1 MKHEKP
7 EVMEIG
13 LKSMWD
19 LNDRISSVPSVCT
32 VFYVSFYTLIIR
44 ETLGVMSDCRHL
56 SGFKLESQI
65 FQQLIKLA
73 ENNLIMQPIQMG
85 DGQPHNLPSNRE
97 AIIELLISSIL
108 ELFPN
113 LNRAQVETFAIQ
125 LFNNADDWKQ
135 FKGTLRD
142 LMISMRSF
150 ASQENDFYEHQ
161 RKAETEKAKKK
172 EQEKKMMIPGMQKCP
187 QIRVE
192 QINQ

>member
-1 MKHEKP
+1 M
-7 EVMEIG
+7 
-13 LKSMWD
+13 
-19 LNDRISSVPSVCT
+19 
-32 VFYVSFYTLIIR
+32 
-44 ETLGVMSDCRHL
+44 
-56 SGFKLESQI
+56 
-65 FQQLIKLA
+65 
-73 ENNLIMQPIQMG
+73 
-85 DGQPHNLPSNRE
+85 
-97 AIIELLISSIL
+97 
-108 ELFPN
+108 
-113 LNRAQVETFAIQ
+113 ETFAIQ

-192 QINQ
+192 QIN

>member
-44 ETLGVMSDCRHL
+44 ETLAVMSDCHHL
-56 SGFKLESQI
+56 SGFKLECQI
-65 FQQLIKLA
+65 FQQLVKLA
-73 ENNLIMQPIQMG
+73 ENNMILQPIQMA
-85 DGQPHNLPSNRE
+85 DGQPHTFNSNRE
-97 AIIELLISSIL
+97 AVIELLISSIM
-108 ELFPN
+108 EMFPN

-125 LFNNADDWKQ
+125 LFNNAEDWKQ

-161 RKAETEKAKKK
+161 MKAEKEKAVKKD
-172 EQEKKMMIPGMQKCP
+172 QEKKMMIPGMQKQP
-187 QIRVE
+187 
-192 QINQ
+192 